1 MSQDSVKKA
10 IAVEII
16 SGQMLEDVMLTA
28 IGTKPV
34 EFYGKPGSYTPTA
47 EEIAEYIMKS
57 REA

>member
-1 MSQDSVKKA
+1 
-10 IAVEII
+10 
-16 SGQMLEDVMLTA
+16 MLEDVKLTVN
-28 IGTKPV
+28 GTKPV